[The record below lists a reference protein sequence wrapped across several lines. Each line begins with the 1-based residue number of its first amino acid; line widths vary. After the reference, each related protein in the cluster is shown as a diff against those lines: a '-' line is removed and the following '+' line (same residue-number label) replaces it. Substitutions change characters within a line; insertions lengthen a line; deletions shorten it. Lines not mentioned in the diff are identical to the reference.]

1 MALASPA
8 IVNIFRSSTKVI
20 DVSSKKNVLSS
31 ASSLSRHKNPKLVTQ
46 NKLFHSFSN
55 QKIPKFVYND
65 DSKRFTSSA
74 ARQKRY
80 CFYIFCVIIV
90 RYYFIPAIRLPQSS
104 KHFLL
109 QFSSYKLLVVGGGAG
124 GCSTAAKF
132 ASKLGKGQVAVI
144 EPSEVISHRN

>member
-90 RYYFIPAIRLPQSS
+90 WYRLPQSL
-104 KHFLL
+104 KHILL

>member
-1 MALASPA
+1 MALTSPA
-8 IVNIFRSSTKVI
+8 IVNIFRSSSKVI

-74 ARQKRY
+74 AKQKRY
-80 CFYIFCVIIV
+80 CFYIFLCNYCVI
-90 RYYFIPAIRLPQSS
+90 
-104 KHFLL
+104 LL
-109 QFSSYKLLVVGGGAG
+109 ICLVLLVI
-124 GCSTAAKF
+124 SSFREKYDRF
-132 ASKLGKGQVAVI
+132 FSLFERSDI
-144 EPSEVISHRN
+144 RPSLSPHFGDFN

>member
-8 IVNIFRSSTKVI
+8 IVNIFRSSAKVI

-31 ASSLSRHKNPKLVTQ
+31 ASSLSRHKSPNSVTH

-90 RYYFIPAIRLPQSS
+90 RYYVYPNHQNTFYCNFLATSS
-104 KHFLL
+104 
-109 QFSSYKLLVVGGGAG
+109 SLLVVALEGARPQQNLLR
-124 GCSTAAKF
+124 SLVRDK
-132 ASKLGKGQVAVI
+132 SQ
-144 EPSEVISHRN
+144 

>member
-8 IVNIFRSSTKVI
+8 IVNIFRSSAKVI

-65 DSKRFTSSA
+65 DSKRFTSSTA
-74 ARQKRY
+74 KQKRY

-90 RYYFIPAIRLPQSS
+90 WYSVFYPDHQNTFYCNFLATSS
-104 KHFLL
+104 
-109 QFSSYKLLVVGGGAG
+109 SLLVVALE
-124 GCSTAAKF
+124 AARPQQNLLRSLVRDK
-132 ASKLGKGQVAVI
+132 SQ
-144 EPSEVISHRN
+144 